1 MKRGIAL
8 IGVAASL
15 VVNGCAAAPRRATAN
30 GAAVFADNC
39 SSCHSLIGNESEHK
53 PGGDLVGYAFS
64 RSVLFQYASEMPTP
78 HRLTRAELQAVVD
91 YVRRAEEGVAR
102 RR

>member
-1 MKRGIAL
+1 MHRAIAL
-8 IGVAASL
+8 IGMAAFL
-15 VVNGCAAAPRRATAN
+15 VLTGCAGAPRRATPN

-39 SSCHSLIGNESEHK
+39 SSCHSLIGSESEHK
-53 PGGDLVGYAFS
+53 TGGDLVGYSFS

-91 YVRRAEEGVAR
+91 YVRRAEGGAAR